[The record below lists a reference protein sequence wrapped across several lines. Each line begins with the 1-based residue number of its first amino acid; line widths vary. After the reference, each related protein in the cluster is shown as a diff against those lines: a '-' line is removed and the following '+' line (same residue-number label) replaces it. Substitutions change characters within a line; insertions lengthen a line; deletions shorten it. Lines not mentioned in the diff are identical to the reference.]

1 MGWECSCG
9 ESTWECG
16 ESGWKCEIVV
26 NHGGD
31 AGNPCGILSIAVA
44 MTYDSNENNKFKE
57 WRE

>member
-1 MGWECSCG
+1 MGMQLWG
-9 ESTWECG
+9 INMGMRRT
-16 ESGWKCEIVV
+16 GWKCEIVV